1 MIEQL
6 VDSGSVEDYTRTWWD
21 VRPHPRFGT
30 VEVRV
35 MDAVTRVDDAIALA
49 AYVQALVHHYA
60 EAPAR
65 RCHPVVAE
73 ENKWRAARWGLD
85 GQLIDFGKKSE
96 VPMRA
101 LALELVSF
109 VDDVVDELGSREHVN
124 YVHTILKDGTSADR
138 QLKVYRETGDL
149 TRVVQHVVHETRP
162 ATMRV

>member
-1 MIEQL
+1 VIEQL
-6 VDSGSVEDYTRTWWD
+6 VDSGSIEDYTRTWWD

-73 ENKWRAARWGLD
+73 ENKWRAARYGLD
-85 GQLIDFGKKSE
+85 ATVSDAGVRGPVRLRE
-96 VPMRA
+96 VIERTLDAIAPSASA
-101 LALELVSF
+101 LGCEPEL
-109 VDDVVDELGSREHVN
+109 LGVERMLRN
-124 YVHTILKDGTSADR
+124 GNGAAR
-138 QLKVYRETGDL
+138 QLETFAATGDVRAVARDVAAR
-149 TRVVQHVVHETRP
+149 TAP
-162 ATMRV
+162 